1 MKRLITSLILGI
13 VLLWGGEY
21 QSFPKEYYT
30 IKDPQQ
36 RKEAFVKIL
45 YPLIVEAENDIKKE
59 RTFALNFFDKVER
72 GEIVTPAE
80 QTKLKALAKKYRIK
94 KLYDKEAYLKRIDTI
109 PVSLVLAQASIESNW
124 GRSRF
129 ARIANNLFGE
139 WTWGKRG
146 IVPKNREPGKHHK
159 IRIFDSLQASIASYM
174 RNLNRHWAYAEFREA
189 RYAARKRGTPFT
201 GFIAAN
207 YLTRYSELREKYNEM
222 VKKRIVG
229 NDLNLY
235 DKEETLPR
243 PVRGRETA
251 MLIHRL
257 STVRSAAN

>member
-1 MKRLITSLILGI
+1 MGLILSAAF
-13 VLLWGGEY
+13 VWGAAFK
-21 QSFPKEYYT
+21 SFPKEYYQ
-30 IKDPQQ
+30 IKDPQK

-45 YPLIVEAENDIKKE
+45 YPIIMQAEEGIAKE
-59 RTFALNFFDKVER
+59 RAFALSFFEKLER
-72 GEIVTPAE
+72 GDIVTPAE
-80 QTKLKALAKKYRIK
+80 QAKLKALARKYRIK

-146 IVPKNREPGKHHK
+146 IVPKHREPGKHHK
-159 IRIFDSLQASIASYM
+159 IRIFDSLQASVASYM
-174 RNLNRHWAYAEFREA
+174 RNLNRHWAYKEFRQA
-189 RYAARKRGTPFT
+189 RYLARKKGTPFT

-222 VKKRIVG
+222 VKKRIAG
-229 NDLNLY
+229 NDFNLY
-235 DKEETLPR
+235 DKEETLPQ
-243 PVRGRETA
+243 PVRGGETA
-251 MLIHRL
+251 MLVHRL
-257 STVRSAAN
+257 SLVRSAAN